1 MSWRLIFLIPVALV
15 AIAVVRVGWELRRN
29 RRG

>member
-1 MSWRLIFLIPVALV
+1 MSWRLIFLIPVAV
-15 AIAVVRVGWELRRN
+15 FFVAVVRVGWALHRH